1 MKMRRADRQA
11 ELSALVRL
19 YQRDIDR
26 FDQAVA
32 DRLGIN
38 RTDLR
43 CLDILTDEAGSGRR
57 VTPKEL
63 AEKSGMSPSA
73 ITTVLDRLERAGYA
87 RRVRDDVNRRRVLV
101 ALTPRLAKLTE
112 DIFAP
117 VAAAG
122 RAHVASYGDDE
133 IELLLGFFARA
144 HQLRTEQIQAL
155 QETPGTRPS
164 RSPAGSRG
172 DATAKPTDHSPS
184 EQKEN
189 TR

>member
-1 MKMRRADRQA
+1 MSAQGETRGDGRAKTRRADREA
-11 ELSALVRL
+11 ELSTLVRL
-19 YQRDIDR
+19 YQRDVDR

-57 VTPKEL
+57 LTPKEL

-73 ITTVLDRLERAGYA
+73 ITTVLDRLEGAGYA
-87 RRVRDDVNRRRVLV
+87 QRVRDDLNRRRVLV
-101 ALTPRLAKLTE
+101 ALTPLLVKLTE

-122 RAHVASYGDDE
+122 QAHVASYNDDQL
-133 IELLLGFFARA
+133 ELLLGFFARA
-144 HQLRTEQIQAL
+144 HQLRGEQIQAL
-155 QETPGTRPS
+155 HETPGMDKMTGHGEGTP
-164 RSPAGSRG
+164 
-172 DATAKPTDHSPS
+172 
-184 EQKEN
+184 
-189 TR
+189 

>member
-1 MKMRRADRQA
+1 MSGVPVGVRRADRRA

-19 YQRDIDR
+19 YQRDVDR

-32 DRLGIN
+32 DRLGVN

-57 VTPKEL
+57 LSPKEL

-87 RRVRDDVNRRRVLV
+87 QRVSDDGNRRRVLV
-101 ALTPRLAKLTE
+101 ALTPLLAKLTE
-112 DIFAP
+112 EIFAP

-122 RAHVASYGDDE
+122 QAHVAGYSDDE
-133 IELLLGFFARA
+133 LDLLLGFFARA
-144 HQLRTEQIQAL
+144 HELRTEQIQTLRGSDTAA
-155 QETPGTRPS
+155 QRTDQ
-164 RSPAGSRG
+164 SPRA
-172 DATAKPTDHSPS
+172 
-184 EQKEN
+184 KEN